1 MLLGAVDNLEATY
14 QVGKITAK
22 ELDALGVN
30 MNLAPVL
37 DVNNNP
43 YNPVI
48 GVRSFGAHAE
58 DVAEY
63 GRAFIKGHRDKGVM
77 TCVKHFPG
85 HGDTS
90 VDSHKALPLVKH

>member
-1 MLLGAVDNLEATY
+1 GVTTVAGSMRVRATAGVEASTD
-14 QVGKITAK
+14 VCHATARD
-22 ELDALGVN
+22 LDALGVN
-30 MNLAPVL
+30 VTLAPVPG
-37 DVNNNP
+37 VNNNP
-43 YNPVI
+43 YNTVI

-90 VDSHKALPLVKH
+90 VD